1 MAGTL
6 GATIPSNLSDRLS
19 SMSAL
24 RTLPV
29 AIFVA
34 TIPFFLTTTTVR
46 IVVNTPALY
55 SYGFDRYDIPKRTGI
70 ERKELISAGR
80 QIREYFNNENALLDV
95 RVIRGGV
102 LRSIYNQREIDHMRD
117 VKDLI
122 RNVYIVQF
130 LSGLF
135 LLGFIASLLG
145 IRGLRSY
152 KDIVRYAGLGSVI
165 TIGLVAVAGI
175 ASFIG
180 FEKVFLAFHLISF
193 SNDLW
198 QLDPSKDYL
207 IAMFPQAF
215 FYDATMVIGLAIT
228 AEATVLTLVP
238 IVLTGWRPWRVL
250 RQR

>member
-1 MAGTL
+1 ML
-6 GATIPSNLSDRLS
+6 K
-19 SMSAL
+19 
-24 RTLPV
+24 TLPV
-29 AIFVA
+29 ALFVA
-34 TIPFFLTTTTVR
+34 SIPLFLTTTTVR

-70 ERKELISAGR
+70 ERKELLSAGR
-80 QIREYFNNENALLDV
+80 QIREYFNNGNALLDV
-95 RVIRGGV
+95 RVVRGGI

-122 RNVYIVQF
+122 QNVYVVQF

-135 LLGFIASLLG
+135 LLGFIATTLG

-152 KDIVRYAGLGSVI
+152 KDIVRYAGRGSVI

-207 IAMFPQAF
+207 IAMFPQSF

-228 AEATVLTLVP
+228 VEAILLTLVP

>member
-1 MAGTL
+1 M
-6 GATIPSNLSDRLS
+6 
-19 SMSAL
+19 
-24 RTLPV
+24 PV

-34 TIPFFLTTTTVR
+34 SIPLFLTTTTVR

-70 ERKELISAGR
+70 ERKELLSAGR

-95 RVIRGGV
+95 RVVRGGI
-102 LRSIYNQREIDHMRD
+102 LRSIYNQREINHMRD

-122 RNVYIVQF
+122 RNVYVVQF

-135 LLGFIASLLG
+135 LLGFIATILG

-152 KDIVRYAGLGSVI
+152 KDIVRYAGRGSVI

-207 IAMFPQAF
+207 IAMFPQSF

-228 AEATVLTLVP
+228 VEAILLTLVP